1 MDPEVRGTLAG
12 MQGVGRSWL
21 GVVAV
26 VTLFALG
33 AGSAQAATWTVDNP
47 TVSEGDSGTTQ
58 VTFTLTASGV
68 SVLGSSIG
76 YSTADGTATAPS
88 DYTAATGT
96 ASASILFPST
106 TVTVDVNGDTT
117 PERDETF
124 RLVLGD
130 GTTGTATIV
139 NDDLPHLR
147 VSDPSVSEHDGSALF
162 TVSLDGAADVSVHY
176 ATADGSAIAG
186 QDYTAQSGTLNFS
199 RSDAAKTVAVPI
211 VDDSIHEDTESFA
224 LNLSSPSGVAAG
236 GNDLSGTATIADD
249 DTAPP
254 PPPPPPTTVAG
265 TGTGTQTSG
274 ASVPAGGL
282 TGSSGSS
289 LTDTTNPQPRLSKPR
304 SRRGTIVIAISCPAT
319 ELLCRGTLTT
329 FAEPNRHSKVRWLRS
344 ERKLGS
350 VTFVIAGGKRAFITT
365 RISRSAL
372 KRLRRAG
379 KVSIRSY
386 AVVRDAAGNIGTA
399 SVAARLARVR

>member
-249 DTAPP
+249 DAAPP
-254 PPPPPPTTVAG
+254 PPPPLPVAG
-265 TGTGTQTSG
+265 TGTGTS
-274 ASVPAGGL
+274 
-282 TGSSGSS
+282 TGTSGSS

-329 FAEPNRHSKVRWLRS
+329 FAEPNRHSRIRWLHS
-344 ERKLGS
+344 ERRLGGA
-350 VTFVIAGGKRAFITT
+350 TFVIAGGKRAFITT

>member
-1 MDPEVRGTLAG
+1 

-26 VTLFALG
+26 VAVFALG
-33 AGSAQAATWTVDNP
+33 AGTAQAATWTVSNP
-47 TVSEGDSGTTQ
+47 TVDEGDSGPTQ
-58 VTFTLTASGV
+58 VKFTLTASG
-68 SVLGSSIG
+68 LGFLGGSAQIG
-76 YSTADGTATAPS
+76 YATQDGTATAPS
-88 DYTAATGT
+88 DYAATEGT
-96 ASASILFPST
+96 ATASSLLSDTAST
-106 TVTVDVNGDTT
+106 TVTVAVNGDTT

-130 GTTGTATIV
+130 GTTGTATIL

-147 VSDPSVSEHDGSALF
+147 VSDPSVSEHDGSAVF

-176 ATADGSAIAG
+176 ATADGSATAG
-186 QDYTAQSGTLNFS
+186 QDYTSTRGTLNFS

-224 LNLSSPSGVAAG
+224 LNLSSPTGVAAG

-249 DTAPP
+249 DAAPLPP
-254 PPPPPPTTVAG
+254 PPPAAG

-274 ASVPAGGL
+274 ASAPAGGV

-289 LTDTTNPQPRLSKPR
+289 LTDTTNPQPQLSKPR

-329 FAEPNRHSKVRWLRS
+329 FAEPNRHSKIRWLHS
-344 ERKLGS
+344 ERRLGGA
-350 VTFVIAGGKRAFITT
+350 TFVIAGGKRAFITT

>member
-1 MDPEVRGTLAG
+1 MEWNRRTDLGGRATLAE
-12 MQGVGRSWL
+12 MQGAGRSWL

-26 VTLFALG
+26 VAVFALG
-33 AGSAQAATWTVDNP
+33 AGTAQAATWTVDNP
-47 TVSEGDSGTTQ
+47 TVSEGDSGTTK

-76 YSTADGTATAPS
+76 YSTADGTASAPS

-96 ASASILFPST
+96 ASVSVLFPST
-106 TVTVDVNGDTT
+106 TVTVNVNGDTT

-147 VSDPSVSEHDGSALF
+147 VSDPSVSEHDGSAVF

-176 ATADGSAIAG
+176 ATADGSATTG
-186 QDYTAQSGTLNFS
+186 LDYTPKSGTLNFS
-199 RSDAAKTVAVPI
+199 RSEAAKTVAVPI
-211 VDDSIHEDTESFA
+211 VDDSTHEDSESFA
-224 LNLSSPSGVAAG
+224 LNLSGPTGVAAG

-249 DTAPP
+249 DAAPP
-254 PPPPPPTTVAG
+254 PPPAAG
-265 TGTGTQTSG
+265 TGTQASGTS
-274 ASVPAGGL
+274 ASAGGV
-282 TGSSGSS
+282 TGTSGSS
-289 LTDTTNPQPRLSKPR
+289 LADATNPQPQLSKPR

-329 FAEPNRHSKVRWLRS
+329 FAEPNRHSKIRWLHS
-344 ERKLGS
+344 ERRLGGA
-350 VTFVIAGGKRAFITT
+350 TFVIAGGKRAFITT